1 MTATT
6 PIYGLHY
13 LVPGEPA
20 RNTRAALEANVY
32 AIEAALQS
40 HALAPPAAA
49 DLAAVAG
56 RTSVLENGGAWQGVT
71 FASGWT
77 SYTGEGYAT
86 FSYRKEGPR
95 VYLRGWVVT
104 SAATAAN
111 ALIISAAL
119 PVAFRPASTVAVY
132 GHIDGA
138 NPVRLTMSTAGE
150 FRAVGAFASGTYVYV
165 GGQSYA
171 LG

>member
-6 PIYGLHY
+6 PIYGMQY

-20 RNTRAALEANVY
+20 RNTRAALEANAF

-49 DLAAVAG
+49 DLAAIAG
-56 RTSVLENGGAWQGVT
+56 RASVLENRGAWQGVT
-71 FASGWT
+71 FASGWS

-95 VYLRGWVVT
+95 VYLRGWLT
-104 SAATAAN
+104 TTAATAAN
-111 ALIISAAL
+111 ALIVAAAV
-119 PVAFRPASTVAVY
+119 PVAFRPAATVAVY
-132 GHIDGA
+132 GHIDA
-138 NPVRLTMSTAGE
+138 AHPVRLTMSTAGE
-150 FRAVGAFASGTYVYV
+150 LRATGAFASGAFIYV
-165 GGQSYA
+165 GGLSYA
-171 LG
+171 LA